1 MDEVGKGVLYYLLLF
16 RHMELD
22 GGSGSWKAD
31 DRLNEQTI
39 EKSDSEQS
47 WMQPFPKKSIP
58 GDRGDCPLSPSCTML
73 PVFRHVS
80 SQLIVGVGPQPD
92 REWGWAPTSSKP
104 ESHVE
109 HAGLGRPPGWWVGN
123 EKNKHKEQRSRCQ
136 GCCRQRRR
144 QNNKRMSSRGIPCC
158 STPETALA

>member
-47 WMQPFPKKSIP
+47 WMQPFPKK
-58 GDRGDCPLSPSCTML
+58 RHTWPLFTL
-73 PVFRHVS
+73 
-80 SQLIVGVGPQPD
+80 
-92 REWGWAPTSSKP
+92 
-104 ESHVE
+104 
-109 HAGLGRPPGWWVGN
+109 
-123 EKNKHKEQRSRCQ
+123 
-136 GCCRQRRR
+136 
-144 QNNKRMSSRGIPCC
+144 
-158 STPETALA
+158 